1 MVRKGCFMS
10 ALLVRLTSKGQMT
23 IPQSV
28 RENLGLKAGD
38 YLTVLVDGDEVRLKK
53 VRLVK
58 PLSKEDPIWKLVG
71 AGDSGLKDVAA
82 KHDRYLAEGEVE
94 RWRE

>member
-1 MVRKGCFMS
+1 
-10 ALLVRLTSKGQMT
+10 MT
-23 IPQSV
+23 VQV
-28 RENLGLKAGD
+28 N
-38 YLTVLVDGDEVRLKK
+38 GDELRLKK

-82 KHDRYLAEGEVE
+82 KHDHYLAEGKCSSSV
-94 RWRE
+94 R

>member
-1 MVRKGCFMS
+1 MS
-10 ALLVRLTSKGQMT
+10 TQLVRLTSKGQMT

-28 RENLGLKAGD
+28 REYLGLKAGD
-38 YLTVLVDGDEVRLKK
+38 YLAIRVDGDEVRLKK
-53 VRLVK
+53 VQPVK

-71 AGDSGLKDVAA
+71 AGNSGLKDVAA

-94 RWRE
+94 RWRK

>member
-1 MVRKGCFMS
+1 MS
-10 ALLVRLTSKGQMT
+10 TQIVRLTSKGQMT

-28 RENLGLKAGD
+28 REYLGLKAGD
-38 YLTVLVDGDEVRLKK
+38 YLAVRVDGDEVRLKK
-53 VRLVK
+53 VQPVK

-71 AGDSGLKDVAA
+71 AGNSGLKDVAA

-94 RWRE
+94 RWRK